1 MQFCFSD
8 IRYQM
13 ADSEE
18 ELKTILMRVKDE
30 KKKKKNWFEIQH

>member
-1 MQFCFSD
+1 
-8 IRYQM
+8 M

-30 KKKKKNWFEIQH
+30 KKKKKKTGLKFNIKKKKKN